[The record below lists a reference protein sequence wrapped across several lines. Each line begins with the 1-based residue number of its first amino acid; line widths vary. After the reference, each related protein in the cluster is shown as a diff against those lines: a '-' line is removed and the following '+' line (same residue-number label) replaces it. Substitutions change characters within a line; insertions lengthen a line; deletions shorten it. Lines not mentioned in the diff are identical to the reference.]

1 METLFLIR
9 ERMPKEQKRFIKFI
23 IVGGI
28 GFIVDFGAFNVLH
41 LFRDVPEIIAQA
53 ISFSLAVTSNFAWN
67 YHWIYREARAKPI
80 AQMLIQFAAVSIV
93 GLLVRTPIFA
103 FMLPLTDRVVASMG
117 LGRIP
122 FNLGANM
129 ALACSVLIVLLWN
142 FFVNRHWTYGDVPR
156 A

>member
-1 METLFLIR
+1 
-9 ERMPKEQKRFIKFI
+9 MPKEQKRFIKFL

-28 GFIVDFGAFNVLH
+28 GFVVDFGAFNILH
-41 LFRDVPEIIAQA
+41 SFREVPEIVAQA
-53 ISFSLAVTSNFAWN
+53 ISFSLAVISNFAWN

-80 AQMLIQFAAVSIV
+80 VQMLSQFAVVSIV

-103 FMLPLTDRVVASMG
+103 FMLPLTEGVVASAG
-117 LGRIP
+117 LSWIP
-122 FNLGANM
+122 FNLGANL